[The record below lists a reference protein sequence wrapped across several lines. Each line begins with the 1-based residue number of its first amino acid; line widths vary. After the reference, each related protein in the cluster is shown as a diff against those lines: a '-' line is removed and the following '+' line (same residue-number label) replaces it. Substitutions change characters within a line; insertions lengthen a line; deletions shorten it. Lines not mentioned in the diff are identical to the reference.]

1 MKIVGTT
8 INERRRDS
16 RPKLPPIKVQ
26 IDGKVYATS
35 EWTLG
40 GFLIE
45 KYVGDRRIHEI
56 MTMII
61 LVEVGGQKFEHFVDA
76 QVVRIDHHK
85 LIMAAKFIELDTDAI
100 ETLDGWL
107 TGRLRR
113 KVMKAQKA
121 AEELARKTSLKKA
134 QRRQRS
140 GSR

>member
-40 GFLIE
+40 GFLID
-45 KYVGDRRIHEI
+45 KYVGSRRAGGI
-56 MTMII
+56 MTMIVR
-61 LVEVGGQKFEHFVDA
+61 VEVGDRKFEHFVDA
-76 QVVRIDHHK
+76 QVVRIDRERM
-85 LIMAAKFIELDTDAI
+85 IMAAKFIEMDSDAI

-113 KVMKAQKA
+113 KIKKDQEAAQELTRKTAQK
-121 AEELARKTSLKKA
+121 KA
-134 QRRQRS
+134 KRRQQK
-140 GSR
+140 